1 MWKVGKRKVDV
12 KYASATFCL
21 RCPHARRPSRQCSS
35 TVFLASDFV
44 VHRFFQETKPFH
56 TSIEHPVGT
65 TLQNYSNF
73 KRMNQGTTNS
83 QVLHRDL
90 ADGTQDNSWQL
101 TLRDRWWSAIF
112 ARLDFCTFVLAIPLS
127 FIRSASLESYI
138 LRGGYQVPLKDT
150 FCMLLTALFQ
160 PATMTVSLQL
170 KRIQVESENSIRDVF
185 DPFDAK

>member
-1 MWKVGKRKVDV
+1 MDVKSRQKKVDV

-44 VHRFFQETKPFH
+44 VHRFFQETKSFH

-101 TLRDRWWSAIF
+101 TLRDRSRMRFKTSVQTGEVLKWKKQASARFWSLNVRGRTKLF
-112 ARLDFCTFVLAIPLS
+112 YP
-127 FIRSASLESYI
+127 IRYERSKA
-138 LRGGYQVPLKDT
+138 
-150 FCMLLTALFQ
+150 
-160 PATMTVSLQL
+160 
-170 KRIQVESENSIRDVF
+170 KRIH
-185 DPFDAK
+185 